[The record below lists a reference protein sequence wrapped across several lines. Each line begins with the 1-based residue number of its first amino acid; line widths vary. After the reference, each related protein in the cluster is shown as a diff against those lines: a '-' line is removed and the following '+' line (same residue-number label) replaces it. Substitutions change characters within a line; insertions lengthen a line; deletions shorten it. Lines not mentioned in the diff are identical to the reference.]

1 MNIKD
6 LENLKDGQQVIELT
20 GWVDNIRDH
29 GGLTFVDLR
38 DFTGSIQLVFDKSG
52 DVDTKLKN
60 EFYIS
65 INGTFKKRD
74 EALINDKILFG
85 DYEIEV
91 TDLIIINQ
99 SKTLP
104 FQIEDSIE
112 TDENIRLKYRYLDL
126 RRQPMKVNIMTRS
139 NTFKSIRS
147 IMNQLNIFEID
158 TPTLIKS
165 TPEGAKDFLV
175 PSRKSPS
182 NFYALPQSP
191 QMYKQ
196 LFMMSG
202 FPNYYQIAKCYRDE
216 DSRKDRQ
223 PEFTQL
229 DLEFSDA
236 SPELVKSKVEEIV
249 KFVFSD
255 AYDCKIKTPFNTL
268 TYEEAINFY
277 GTDKPDLRIEEKIF
291 DITDIFTDTSIN
303 FLNDI
308 LSSQGSV
315 KALHTKELLTRKQ
328 IDDLDT
334 EIKELG
340 SNGLGW
346 FKIED
351 TNISGPLAK
360 LLNDNEKSKLL
371 SYGSGTLL
379 FQAGFIKETA
389 NFLDVIRRTVFQPL
403 NNDVYSFVW
412 IEDFPFFEVE
422 DGELQPS
429 HHPFTSPKSNEI
441 FKDDP
446 TNATALHYDLV
457 LNGVELGSGSQ
468 RINNPEIQ
476 TLVLEKWGLS
486 KEEIS
491 ERFGWF
497 IEALSYGTPVHA
509 GFAIGIDRLIAE
521 VLNQPSIRDVIPFPK
536 TQSGLDP
543 LTNAPANICLLY
555 TSPSPRDAHESR
567 MPSSA

>member
-1 MNIKD
+1 LNINELLDSKNGD
-6 LENLKDGQQVIELT
+6 QIEDLT
-20 GWVDNIRDH
+20 GWVDSIRDH

-38 DFTGSIQLVFDKSG
+38 DFTGSVQLVFDKSG
-52 DVDTKLKN
+52 EINAKLKN
-60 EFYIS
+60 EYYVS
-65 INGTFKKRD
+65 INGLLKKRD
-74 EALINDKILFG
+74 EALVNNKIFLG
-85 DYEIEV
+85 DIEIEV
-91 TDLIIINQ
+91 SNLTVINK

-104 FQIEDSIE
+104 FQIEKDID

-126 RRQPMKVNIMTRS
+126 RREPMKVNIMTRS

-147 IMNQLNIFEID
+147 IMNDLNIFEID

-196 LFMMSG
+196 LFMMAG

-236 SPELVKSKVEEIV
+236 SPSLVKSNIEKIV
-249 KFVFSD
+249 KFLFSD
-255 AYDCKIKTPFNTL
+255 AYDCKIDTPFETL
-268 TYEEAINFY
+268 SYKDAIDLY
-277 GTDKPDLRIEEKIF
+277 GTDKPDMRIIETLK
-291 DITDIFTDTSIN
+291 DISELFNDTEIN
-303 FLNDI
+303 FLKEI
-308 LSSQGSV
+308 LNNGGLI
-315 KALHTKELLTRKQ
+315 KALHTEELLTRKQ
-328 IDDLDT
+328 IDTLDAD
-334 EIKELG
+334 IKEMG

-346 FKIED
+346 FKIDNNE
-351 TNISGPLAK
+351 ISGPLAK
-360 LLNDNEKSKLL
+360 LLNDSEKADILKF
-371 SYGSGTLL
+371 GSGTLI
-379 FQAGFIKETA
+379 FQAGEINSIA
-389 NFLDVIRRTVFQPL
+389 QYLDFIRRTIFKPSS
-403 NNDVYSFVW
+403 NEMYSFVW
-412 IEDFPFFEVE
+412 IEDFPFFEYE
-422 DGELQPS
+422 NGKLQPS
-429 HHPFTSPKSNEI
+429 HHPFTSPKDNDT

-446 TNATALHYDLV
+446 INAVALHYDLV

-468 RINNPEIQ
+468 RINSPEIQ
-476 TLVLEKWGLS
+476 KLVLQKWGLS
-486 KEEIS
+486 EEEIDD
-491 ERFGWF
+491 RFGWF

-509 GFAIGIDRLIAE
+509 GFAIGIDRLVAE

-543 LTNAPANICLLY
+543 LTNAPANIDENVLEEYNLKY
-555 TSPSPRDAHESR
+555 INKDE
-567 MPSSA
+567 

>member
-6 LENLKDGQQVIELT
+6 LENFKDGQQLIELT

-38 DFTGSIQLVFDKSG
+38 DFTGLIQLVFDKSG

-308 LSSQGSV
+308 LSSQGSI

-346 FKIED
+346 FKIDD

-379 FQAGFIKETA
+379 FQAGIIKEIA

-543 LTNAPANICLLY
+543 LTNAPANIEEEVLEEYNLKY
-555 TSPSPRDAHESR
+555 INKDE
-567 MPSSA
+567 

>member
-38 DFTGSIQLVFDKSG
+38 DFTGLIQLVFDKSG

-308 LSSQGSV
+308 LSSQGSI

-351 TNISGPLAK
+351 TNINGPLAK

-379 FQAGFIKETA
+379 FQAGINKEIA

-543 LTNAPANICLLY
+543 LTNAPANIEEEVLEEYNLKY
-555 TSPSPRDAHESR
+555 INKDE
-567 MPSSA
+567 

>member
-1 MNIKD
+1 LNINELLDNKNGD
-6 LENLKDGQQVIELT
+6 QVEDLT
-20 GWVDNIRDH
+20 GWVDSIRDH

-38 DFTGSIQLVFDKSG
+38 DFTGSVQLVFDKSG
-52 DVDTKLKN
+52 EVNAKLKN
-60 EFYIS
+60 EYYVS
-65 INGTFKKRD
+65 INGLFKKRD
-74 EALINDKILFG
+74 EELVNNKIFLG
-85 DYEIEV
+85 DIEIEV
-91 TDLIIINQ
+91 SELTVINK

-104 FQIEDSIE
+104 FQIEKDID

-126 RRQPMKVNIMTRS
+126 RREPMKVNILTRS

-147 IMNQLNIFEID
+147 IMNELNVFEID

-196 LFMMSG
+196 LFMMAG

-236 SPELVKSKVEEIV
+236 SPSLVKSNIEKIV
-249 KFVFSD
+249 RYVFSD
-255 AYDCKIKTPFNTL
+255 AYDCKIDTPFETL
-268 TYEEAINFY
+268 SYKDAINLY
-277 GTDKPDLRIEEKIF
+277 GTDKPDMRIVETLK
-291 DITDIFTDTSIN
+291 DISELFIETEIN
-303 FLNDI
+303 FLKEI
-308 LSSQGSV
+308 LDNGGLI
-315 KALHTKELLTRKQ
+315 KALHTEELLTRKQ
-328 IDDLDT
+328 IDTLDAN
-334 EIKELG
+334 IKEMG

-346 FKIED
+346 FKID
-351 TNISGPLAK
+351 NTDISGPLAK
-360 LLNDNEKSKLL
+360 LLNENEKAEILKF
-371 SYGSGTLL
+371 GSGTLI
-379 FQAGFIKETA
+379 FQAGEINSIA
-389 NFLDVIRRTVFQPL
+389 QYLDFIRRTIFKPSS
-403 NNDVYSFVW
+403 NEMYSFVW
-412 IEDFPFFEVE
+412 IEDFPFFEYE
-422 DGELQPS
+422 DGKLQPS
-429 HHPFTSPKSNEI
+429 HHPFTSPKDNET

-446 TNATALHYDLV
+446 INAIALHYDLV

-468 RINNPEIQ
+468 RINNPDIQ
-476 TLVLEKWGLS
+476 KLVLQKWGLS
-486 KEEIS
+486 DEEI
-491 ERFGWF
+491 EDRFGWF

-509 GFAIGIDRLIAE
+509 GFAIGIDRLVAE

-543 LTNAPANICLLY
+543 LTNAPANIDEIVLEEYNLKY
-555 TSPSPRDAHESR
+555 INKDE
-567 MPSSA
+567 

>member
-6 LENLKDGQQVIELT
+6 LEKLKDGQEVVELT
-20 GWVDNIRDH
+20 GWVDSIRDH

-38 DFTGSIQLVFDKSG
+38 DFTGLIQLVFDKSS

-65 INGTFKKRD
+65 INGSFKKRN
-74 EALINDKILFG
+74 ENLINDKLLFG

-91 TDLIIINQ
+91 IDLKIINQ

-147 IMNQLNIFEID
+147 IMNQLDIFEID

-236 SPELVKSKVEEIV
+236 NPEFVKSKVEEIV

-268 TYEEAINFY
+268 TYEDAINLY
-277 GTDKPDLRIEEKIF
+277 GTDKPDLRIEETIF
-291 DITDIFTDTSIN
+291 DITHIFTDTSIN
-303 FLNDI
+303 FLKDI
-308 LSSQGSV
+308 LSSQGTI

-334 EIKELG
+334 EIRDLG

-351 TNISGPLAK
+351 TTISGPLAK
-360 LLNDNEKSKLL
+360 LLSDNEQSILL

-379 FQAGFIKETA
+379 FQAGIIKEIA
-389 NFLDVIRRTVFQPL
+389 NYLDVIRRTVFQPL
-403 NNDVYSFVW
+403 NKDIYSFVW

-441 FKDDP
+441 FKDNP

-543 LTNAPANICLLY
+543 LTNAPASIEEEVLQEYNLKYINK
-555 TSPSPRDAHESR
+555 DE
-567 MPSSA
+567 

>member
-1 MNIKD
+1 MNINELTNYKND
-6 LENLKDGQQVIELT
+6 DQVVGLT
-20 GWVDNIRDH
+20 GWVDSIRDH

-52 DVDTKLKN
+52 EIDSKLKN

-65 INGTFKKRD
+65 IKGIFKKRD
-74 EALINDKILFG
+74 KSLVNNKVFLG
-85 DYEIEV
+85 DSEIEV
-91 TDLIIINQ
+91 SELEVISI

-104 FQIEDSIE
+104 FQISNDID

-126 RRQPMKVNIMTRS
+126 RREQMKINILTRS

-147 IMNQLNIFEID
+147 IMNELNIYEID

-236 SPELVKSKVEEIV
+236 NPSIVKSNIEKIV
-249 KFVFSD
+249 QYVFSD
-255 AYDCKIKTPFNTL
+255 AYDCKINTPFKSISYIDAMNL
-268 TYEEAINFY
+268 Y
-277 GTDKPDLRIEEKIF
+277 GTDKPDMRIVETLM
-291 DITDIFTDTSIN
+291 DISDIFLNTEIN
-303 FLNDI
+303 FLKDI
-308 LSSQGSV
+308 ISSGGV
-315 KALHTKELLTRKQ
+315 IKALHTDELLSRKQ
-328 IDDLDT
+328 IDSIDT
-334 EIKELG
+334 QIKELG

-346 FKIED
+346 FKIE
-351 TNISGPLAK
+351 NKEISGPLAK
-360 LLNDNEKSKLL
+360 ILNDNEKNEILKH
-371 SYGSGTLL
+371 GSGTLL
-379 FQAGFIKETA
+379 FQAGELILISQY
-389 NFLDVIRRTVFQPL
+389 LDLIRRTIFKPSS
-403 NNDVYSFVW
+403 DEAYSFIW
-412 IEDFPFFEVE
+412 IEDFPFFENE
-422 DGELQPS
+422 NGNLQPS
-429 HHPFTSPKSNEI
+429 HHPFTSPKDDEI
-441 FKDDP
+441 FKNDP
-446 TNATALHYDLV
+446 INATALHYDLV

-468 RINNPEIQ
+468 RINKPSIQ
-476 TLVLEKWGLS
+476 KIVLEKWGLS
-486 KEEIS
+486 QDEIDD
-491 ERFGWF
+491 RFGWF

-509 GFAIGIDRLIAE
+509 GFAIGIDRLVAE

-543 LTNAPANICLLY
+543 LTNAPASIDEEILEEYNLKYIN
-555 TSPSPRDAHESR
+555 RDE
-567 MPSSA
+567 

>member
-6 LENLKDGQQVIELT
+6 LENIKDGQQVIELT

-38 DFTGSIQLVFDKSG
+38 DFTGLIQLVFDKSG

-236 SPELVKSKVEEIV
+236 SPEIVKSKVEEIV

-360 LLNDNEKSKLL
+360 LLNDNEKSKLI

-379 FQAGFIKETA
+379 FQAGIIKEIA

-543 LTNAPANICLLY
+543 LTNAPANIEEEVLEEYNLKY
-555 TSPSPRDAHESR
+555 INKDE
-567 MPSSA
+567 

>member
-38 DFTGSIQLVFDKSG
+38 DFTGLIQLVFDKSG

-379 FQAGFIKETA
+379 FQAGIIKEIA
-389 NFLDVIRRTVFQPL
+389 NYLDVIRRTVFQPL
-403 NNDVYSFVW
+403 NKDVYSFVW

-543 LTNAPANICLLY
+543 LTNAPANIEEEVLEEYNLKY
-555 TSPSPRDAHESR
+555 INKDE
-567 MPSSA
+567 

>member
-1 MNIKD
+1 LNIKD
-6 LENLKDGQQVIELT
+6 LEKLKDGQEVVELT
-20 GWVDNIRDH
+20 GWVDSIRDH

-38 DFTGSIQLVFDKSG
+38 DFTGLIQLVFDKSS

-65 INGTFKKRD
+65 INGSFKKRN
-74 EALINDKILFG
+74 ENLINDKLLFG

-91 TDLIIINQ
+91 IDLKIINQ

-147 IMNQLNIFEID
+147 IMNQLDIFEID

-236 SPELVKSKVEEIV
+236 NPEFVKSKVEEIV

-268 TYEEAINFY
+268 TYEDAINLY
-277 GTDKPDLRIEEKIF
+277 GTDKPDLRIEETIF
-291 DITDIFTDTSIN
+291 DITHIFTDTSIN
-303 FLNDI
+303 FLKNI
-308 LSSQGSV
+308 LSSQGTI

-328 IDDLDT
+328 IDNLDT
-334 EIKELG
+334 EIRDLG

-351 TNISGPLAK
+351 TTISGPLAK
-360 LLNDNEKSKLL
+360 LLSDNEQSILL

-379 FQAGFIKETA
+379 FQAGIIKEIA
-389 NFLDVIRRTVFQPL
+389 NYLDVIRRTVFQPL
-403 NNDVYSFVW
+403 NKDIYSFVW

-543 LTNAPANICLLY
+543 LTNAPASIEEEVLQEYNLKYINK
-555 TSPSPRDAHESR
+555 DE
-567 MPSSA
+567 

>member
-38 DFTGSIQLVFDKSG
+38 DFTGLIQLVFDKSG
-52 DVDTKLKN
+52 DVNTKLKN

-65 INGTFKKRD
+65 INGSFKKRD

-91 TDLIIINQ
+91 TDLTIINQ

-308 LSSQGSV
+308 LSSQGSI

-379 FQAGFIKETA
+379 FQAGIIKEIA

-543 LTNAPANICLLY
+543 LTNAPANIEEEVLEEYNLKY
-555 TSPSPRDAHESR
+555 INKDE
-567 MPSSA
+567 

>member
-38 DFTGSIQLVFDKSG
+38 DFTGLIQLVFDKSG

-65 INGTFKKRD
+65 INGTFKQRD

-379 FQAGFIKETA
+379 FQAGIIKEIA

-543 LTNAPANICLLY
+543 LTNAPANIEEEVLEEYNLKY
-555 TSPSPRDAHESR
+555 INKDE
-567 MPSSA
+567 

>member
-1 MNIKD
+1 LNINELTNYKND
-6 LENLKDGQQVIELT
+6 DQVAGLT
-20 GWVDNIRDH
+20 GWVDSIRDH

-52 DVDTKLKN
+52 EIDSKLKN

-65 INGTFKKRD
+65 IKGIFKKRD
-74 EALINDKILFG
+74 KSLVNNKVFLG
-85 DYEIEV
+85 DSEIEV
-91 TDLIIINQ
+91 SELEVISI

-104 FQIEDSIE
+104 FQITNDID

-126 RRQPMKVNIMTRS
+126 RREQMKINILTRS

-147 IMNQLNIFEID
+147 IMNELNIYEID

-236 SPELVKSKVEEIV
+236 NPSLVKSNIEKIV
-249 KFVFSD
+249 QYVFSD
-255 AYDCKIKTPFNTL
+255 AYDCKINTPFKSISYIDAMNL
-268 TYEEAINFY
+268 Y
-277 GTDKPDLRIEEKIF
+277 GTDKPDMRIVETLM
-291 DITDIFTDTSIN
+291 DISDIFLNTEIN
-303 FLNDI
+303 FLKDI
-308 LSSQGSV
+308 ISSGGV
-315 KALHTKELLTRKQ
+315 IKALHTDELLSRKQ
-328 IDDLDT
+328 IDSIDT
-334 EIKELG
+334 QIKELG

-346 FKIED
+346 FKIE
-351 TNISGPLAK
+351 NNEISGPLAK
-360 LLNDNEKSKLL
+360 ILNDNEKNEILKH
-371 SYGSGTLL
+371 GSGTLL
-379 FQAGFIKETA
+379 FQAGELILISQY
-389 NFLDVIRRTVFQPL
+389 LDLIRRTIFKPSS
-403 NNDVYSFVW
+403 DEAYSFIW
-412 IEDFPFFEVE
+412 IEDFPFFEIE
-422 DGELQPS
+422 NGNLQPS
-429 HHPFTSPKSNEI
+429 HHPFTSPKDDEI
-441 FKDDP
+441 FKNDP
-446 TNATALHYDLV
+446 INATALHYDLV

-468 RINNPEIQ
+468 RINKPSIQ
-476 TLVLEKWGLS
+476 KIVLEKWGLS
-486 KEEIS
+486 QDEID

-509 GFAIGIDRLIAE
+509 GFAIGIDRLVAE

-543 LTNAPANICLLY
+543 LTNAPANIDEEILEEYNLKY
-555 TSPSPRDAHESR
+555 INRDE
-567 MPSSA
+567 

>member
-1 MNIKD
+1 LNINELLDNKNGD
-6 LENLKDGQQVIELT
+6 QVEDLT
-20 GWVDNIRDH
+20 GWVDSIRDH

-38 DFTGSIQLVFDKSG
+38 DFTGSVQLVFDKSG
-52 DVDTKLKN
+52 EVNAKLKN
-60 EFYIS
+60 EYYVS
-65 INGTFKKRD
+65 INGLFKKRD
-74 EALINDKILFG
+74 EELVNNKIFLG
-85 DYEIEV
+85 DIEIEV
-91 TDLIIINQ
+91 SELTVINK

-104 FQIEDSIE
+104 FQIEKDID

-126 RRQPMKVNIMTRS
+126 RREPMKVNILTRS

-147 IMNQLNIFEID
+147 IMNELNIFEID

-196 LFMMSG
+196 LFMMAG

-236 SPELVKSKVEEIV
+236 SPSLVKSNIEKIV
-249 KFVFSD
+249 RYVFSD
-255 AYDCKIKTPFNTL
+255 AYDCKIDTPFETL
-268 TYEEAINFY
+268 SYKDAINLY
-277 GTDKPDLRIEEKIF
+277 GTDKPDMRIVETLK
-291 DITDIFTDTSIN
+291 DISELFIETEIN
-303 FLNDI
+303 FLKEI
-308 LSSQGSV
+308 LDNGGLI
-315 KALHTKELLTRKQ
+315 KALHTEELLTRKQ
-328 IDDLDT
+328 IDTLDAN
-334 EIKELG
+334 IKEMG

-346 FKIED
+346 FKID
-351 TNISGPLAK
+351 NTDISGPLAK
-360 LLNDNEKSKLL
+360 LLNENEKAEILKF
-371 SYGSGTLL
+371 GSGTLI
-379 FQAGFIKETA
+379 FQAGEINSIA
-389 NFLDVIRRTVFQPL
+389 QYLDFIRRTIFKPSS
-403 NNDVYSFVW
+403 NEMYSFVW
-412 IEDFPFFEVE
+412 IEDFPFFEYE
-422 DGELQPS
+422 DGKLQPS
-429 HHPFTSPKSNEI
+429 HHPFTSPKDNET

-446 TNATALHYDLV
+446 INAIALHYDLV

-468 RINNPEIQ
+468 RINNPDIQ
-476 TLVLEKWGLS
+476 KLVLQKWGLS
-486 KEEIS
+486 DEEIE

-509 GFAIGIDRLIAE
+509 GFAIGIDRLVAE

-543 LTNAPANICLLY
+543 LTNAPANIDEIVLEEYNLKY
-555 TSPSPRDAHESR
+555 INKDE
-567 MPSSA
+567 

>member
-38 DFTGSIQLVFDKSG
+38 DFTGLIQLVFDKSG
-52 DVDTKLKN
+52 DVNTQLKN
-60 EFYIS
+60 EFDIS
-65 INGTFKKRD
+65 INGSFKKRD
-74 EALINDKILFG
+74 DGLINDKILFG

-379 FQAGFIKETA
+379 FQAGIIKEIA

-543 LTNAPANICLLY
+543 LTNAPANIEEEVLEEYNLKY
-555 TSPSPRDAHESR
+555 INKDE
-567 MPSSA
+567 

>member
-1 MNIKD
+1 MNINELLDSKNGD
-6 LENLKDGQQVIELT
+6 QIEDLT
-20 GWVDNIRDH
+20 GWVDSIRDH

-38 DFTGSIQLVFDKSG
+38 DFTGSVQLVFDKSG
-52 DVDTKLKN
+52 EINAKLKN
-60 EFYIS
+60 EYYIS
-65 INGTFKKRD
+65 INGLFKKRD
-74 EALINDKILFG
+74 EALVNNKIFLG
-85 DYEIEV
+85 DIEIEV
-91 TDLIIINQ
+91 SELTVINK

-104 FQIEDSIE
+104 FQIEKDID

-126 RRQPMKVNIMTRS
+126 RREPMKVNIMTRS

-147 IMNQLNIFEID
+147 IMNELNIFEID

-196 LFMMSG
+196 LFMMAG

-236 SPELVKSKVEEIV
+236 SPSLVKSNIEKIV

-255 AYDCKIKTPFNTL
+255 AYDCKIDTPFETL
-268 TYEEAINFY
+268 SYKDAINLY
-277 GTDKPDLRIEEKIF
+277 GTDKPDMRIVETLK
-291 DITDIFTDTSIN
+291 DISDLFNDTEIN
-303 FLNDI
+303 FLKEI
-308 LSSQGSV
+308 LDNGGLI
-315 KALHTKELLTRKQ
+315 KGLHTEELLTRKQ
-328 IDDLDT
+328 IDTLDAD
-334 EIKELG
+334 IKEMG

-346 FKIED
+346 FKIDNNE
-351 TNISGPLAK
+351 ISGPLAK
-360 LLNDNEKSKLL
+360 LLNDSEKADILKF
-371 SYGSGTLL
+371 GSGTLI
-379 FQAGFIKETA
+379 FQAGELNSIA
-389 NFLDVIRRTVFQPL
+389 QYLDFIRRTIFKPSSSEM
-403 NNDVYSFVW
+403 YSFVW
-412 IEDFPFFEVE
+412 IEDFPFFEYE
-422 DGELQPS
+422 DGKLQPS
-429 HHPFTSPKSNEI
+429 HHPFTSPKDNET
-441 FKDDP
+441 FKEDP
-446 TNATALHYDLV
+446 INAVALHYDLV

-468 RINNPEIQ
+468 RINSPEIQ
-476 TLVLEKWGLS
+476 KLVLQKWGLS
-486 KEEIS
+486 DEEIDD
-491 ERFGWF
+491 RFGWF

-509 GFAIGIDRLIAE
+509 GFAIGIDRLVAE

-543 LTNAPANICLLY
+543 LTNAPANIDENVLEEYNLKY
-555 TSPSPRDAHESR
+555 INKDE
-567 MPSSA
+567 

>member
-38 DFTGSIQLVFDKSG
+38 DFTGLIQLVFDKSG

-379 FQAGFIKETA
+379 FQAGIIKEIA

-429 HHPFTSPKSNEI
+429 HHPFTSPKNNEI

-543 LTNAPANICLLY
+543 LTNAPANIEEEVLEEYNLKY
-555 TSPSPRDAHESR
+555 INKDE
-567 MPSSA
+567 

>member
-1 MNIKD
+1 MNINELLDSKNGD
-6 LENLKDGQQVIELT
+6 QIEDLT
-20 GWVDNIRDH
+20 GWVDSIRDH

-38 DFTGSIQLVFDKSG
+38 DFTGSVQLVFDKSG
-52 DVDTKLKN
+52 EINTKLKN
-60 EFYIS
+60 EYYVS
-65 INGTFKKRD
+65 INGLFKKRD
-74 EALINDKILFG
+74 EALVNNKIFLG
-85 DYEIEV
+85 DIEIEV
-91 TDLIIINQ
+91 SELTVINK

-104 FQIEDSIE
+104 FQIEKDID

-126 RRQPMKVNIMTRS
+126 RREPMKVNIMTRS

-147 IMNQLNIFEID
+147 IMNELNIFEID

-196 LFMMSG
+196 LFMMAG

-236 SPELVKSKVEEIV
+236 SPSLVKSNIEKIV

-255 AYDCKIKTPFNTL
+255 AYDCNIDTPFETL
-268 TYEEAINFY
+268 SYKDAINLY
-277 GTDKPDLRIEEKIF
+277 GTDKPDMRIVETLK
-291 DITDIFTDTSIN
+291 DISDLFNDTEIN
-303 FLNDI
+303 FLKEI
-308 LSSQGSV
+308 LDNGGLI
-315 KALHTKELLTRKQ
+315 KALHTEELLTRKQ
-328 IDDLDT
+328 IDTLDAD
-334 EIKELG
+334 IKEMG

-346 FKIED
+346 FKIDNNE
-351 TNISGPLAK
+351 ISGPLAK
-360 LLNDNEKSKLL
+360 LLNDSEKADILKF
-371 SYGSGTLL
+371 GSGTLI
-379 FQAGFIKETA
+379 FQAGEINSIA
-389 NFLDVIRRTVFQPL
+389 QYLDFIRRTIFKPSS
-403 NNDVYSFVW
+403 NEMYSFVW
-412 IEDFPFFEVE
+412 IEDFPFFEYE
-422 DGELQPS
+422 DGKLQPS
-429 HHPFTSPKSNEI
+429 HHPFTSPKDNET
-441 FKDDP
+441 FNDDP
-446 TNATALHYDLV
+446 INAVALHYDLV

-468 RINNPEIQ
+468 RINSPEIQ
-476 TLVLEKWGLS
+476 KLVLQKWGLS
-486 KEEIS
+486 DEEIDD
-491 ERFGWF
+491 RFGWF

-509 GFAIGIDRLIAE
+509 GFAIGIDRLVAE

-543 LTNAPANICLLY
+543 LTNAPANIDENVLEEYNLKY
-555 TSPSPRDAHESR
+555 INKDE
-567 MPSSA
+567 

>member
-38 DFTGSIQLVFDKSG
+38 DFTGLIQLVFDKSG

-147 IMNQLNIFEID
+147 IMNHLNIFEID

-379 FQAGFIKETA
+379 FQAGIIKEIA

-543 LTNAPANICLLY
+543 LTNAPANIEEEVLEEYNLKY
-555 TSPSPRDAHESR
+555 INKDE
-567 MPSSA
+567 

>member
-38 DFTGSIQLVFDKSG
+38 DFTGLIQLVFDKSG

-379 FQAGFIKETA
+379 FQAGIIKEIA

-521 VLNQPSIRDVIPFPK
+521 VLTQPSIRDVIPFPK

-543 LTNAPANICLLY
+543 LTNAPAYIEEEVLEEYNLKYINK
-555 TSPSPRDAHESR
+555 DE
-567 MPSSA
+567 

>member
-1 MNIKD
+1 MNINELTNYKND
-6 LENLKDGQQVIELT
+6 DQVVGLT
-20 GWVDNIRDH
+20 GWVDSIRDH

-52 DVDTKLKN
+52 EIDLKLKN

-65 INGTFKKRD
+65 INGLFKKRD
-74 EALINDKILFG
+74 KSLVNNKVFLG
-85 DYEIEV
+85 DSEIEV
-91 TDLIIINQ
+91 SELEVISI

-104 FQIEDSIE
+104 FQITNDID

-126 RRQPMKVNIMTRS
+126 RREQMKINILTRS

-147 IMNQLNIFEID
+147 IMNELNIYEID

-236 SPELVKSKVEEIV
+236 NPSIVKSNIEKIV
-249 KFVFSD
+249 QYVFSD
-255 AYDCKIKTPFNTL
+255 AYDCKINTPFKSISYIDAMNL
-268 TYEEAINFY
+268 Y
-277 GTDKPDLRIEEKIF
+277 GTDKPDMRIVETLI
-291 DITDIFTDTSIN
+291 DISDMFLNTEIN
-303 FLNDI
+303 FLKDI
-308 LSSQGSV
+308 ISSGGV
-315 KALHTKELLTRKQ
+315 IKALHTDELLSRKQ
-328 IDDLDT
+328 IDSIDT
-334 EIKELG
+334 QIKELG

-346 FKIED
+346 FKIE
-351 TNISGPLAK
+351 NKEISGPLAK
-360 LLNDNEKSKLL
+360 ILNDNEKNEILKH
-371 SYGSGTLL
+371 GSGTLL
-379 FQAGFIKETA
+379 FQAGELILISQY
-389 NFLDVIRRTVFQPL
+389 LDLIRRTIFKPSS
-403 NNDVYSFVW
+403 DEAYSFIW
-412 IEDFPFFEVE
+412 IEDFPFFENE
-422 DGELQPS
+422 NGNLQPS
-429 HHPFTSPKSNEI
+429 HHPFTSPKDDEI
-441 FKDDP
+441 FKNDP
-446 TNATALHYDLV
+446 INATALHYDLV

-468 RINNPEIQ
+468 RINKPSIQ
-476 TLVLEKWGLS
+476 KIVLEKWGLS
-486 KEEIS
+486 QDEIDD
-491 ERFGWF
+491 RFGWF

-509 GFAIGIDRLIAE
+509 GFAIGIDRLVAE

-543 LTNAPANICLLY
+543 LTNAPASIDEEILEEYNLKYIN
-555 TSPSPRDAHESR
+555 RDE
-567 MPSSA
+567 

>member
-1 MNIKD
+1 LNINELLDSKNGDQIKD
-6 LENLKDGQQVIELT
+6 LT
-20 GWVDNIRDH
+20 GWVDSIRDH

-38 DFTGSIQLVFDKSG
+38 DFTGSVQLVFDKSG
-52 DVDTKLKN
+52 EINAKLKN
-60 EFYIS
+60 EYYVS
-65 INGTFKKRD
+65 INGLFKKRD
-74 EALINDKILFG
+74 EALVNNKIFLG
-85 DYEIEV
+85 DIEIEV
-91 TDLIIINQ
+91 SELTVINK

-104 FQIEDSIE
+104 FQIEKDID

-126 RRQPMKVNIMTRS
+126 RREPMKVNIMTRS

-147 IMNQLNIFEID
+147 IMNDLNIFEID

-196 LFMMSG
+196 LFMMAG

-236 SPELVKSKVEEIV
+236 SPSLVKSNIEKIV
-249 KFVFSD
+249 KFLFSD
-255 AYDCKIKTPFNTL
+255 AYDCKIDTPFETL
-268 TYEEAINFY
+268 SYKDAINLY
-277 GTDKPDLRIEEKIF
+277 GTDKPDMRIIETLK
-291 DITDIFTDTSIN
+291 DISELFNDTEIN
-303 FLNDI
+303 FLNEI
-308 LSSQGSV
+308 LDNGGLI
-315 KALHTKELLTRKQ
+315 KALHTEELLTRKQ
-328 IDDLDT
+328 IDTLDAD
-334 EIKELG
+334 IKEMG

-346 FKIED
+346 FKIDNNE
-351 TNISGPLAK
+351 ISGPLAK
-360 LLNDNEKSKLL
+360 LLNDSEKADILKF
-371 SYGSGTLL
+371 GSGTLI
-379 FQAGFIKETA
+379 FQAGEINSIA
-389 NFLDVIRRTVFQPL
+389 QYLDFIRRTIFKPSS
-403 NNDVYSFVW
+403 NEMYSFVW
-412 IEDFPFFEVE
+412 IEDFPFFEYE
-422 DGELQPS
+422 DGKLQPS
-429 HHPFTSPKSNEI
+429 HHPFTSPKDNET

-446 TNATALHYDLV
+446 INAVALHYDLV

-468 RINNPEIQ
+468 RINSPDIQ
-476 TLVLEKWGLS
+476 KLVLQKWGLS
-486 KEEIS
+486 DEEIDD
-491 ERFGWF
+491 RFGWF

-509 GFAIGIDRLIAE
+509 GFAIGIDRLVAE

-543 LTNAPANICLLY
+543 LTNAPANIDENVLEEYNLKY
-555 TSPSPRDAHESR
+555 INKDE
-567 MPSSA
+567 

>member
-1 MNIKD
+1 MNIKE

-38 DFTGSIQLVFDKSG
+38 DFTGLIQLVFDKSG

-379 FQAGFIKETA
+379 FQAGIIKEIA

-543 LTNAPANICLLY
+543 LTNAPANIEEEVLEEYNLKY
-555 TSPSPRDAHESR
+555 INKDE
-567 MPSSA
+567 

>member
-38 DFTGSIQLVFDKSG
+38 DFTGLIQLVFDKSG

-308 LSSQGSV
+308 LSSHGSV

-379 FQAGFIKETA
+379 FQAGIIKEIA
-389 NFLDVIRRTVFQPL
+389 NYLDLIRRTVFQPS
-403 NNDVYSFVW
+403 NKDVYSFVW

-422 DGELQPS
+422 HGELQPS

-543 LTNAPANICLLY
+543 LTNAPANIEEEVLEEYNLKY
-555 TSPSPRDAHESR
+555 INKDE
-567 MPSSA
+567 

>member
-1 MNIKD
+1 MNINELTNYKND
-6 LENLKDGQQVIELT
+6 DQVVGLT
-20 GWVDNIRDH
+20 GWVDSIRDH

-52 DVDTKLKN
+52 EIDSKLKN

-65 INGTFKKRD
+65 IKGIFKKRD
-74 EALINDKILFG
+74 KSLVNNKVFLG
-85 DYEIEV
+85 DSEIEV
-91 TDLIIINQ
+91 SELEVISI

-104 FQIEDSIE
+104 FQISNDID

-126 RRQPMKVNIMTRS
+126 RREQMKINILTRS

-147 IMNQLNIFEID
+147 IMNELNIYEID

-182 NFYALPQSP
+182 SFYALPQSP

-236 SPELVKSKVEEIV
+236 NPSIVKSNIEKIV
-249 KFVFSD
+249 QYVFSD
-255 AYDCKIKTPFNTL
+255 AYDCKINTPFKSISYIDAMNL
-268 TYEEAINFY
+268 Y
-277 GTDKPDLRIEEKIF
+277 GTDKPDMRIVETLI
-291 DITDIFTDTSIN
+291 DISDMFLNTEIN
-303 FLNDI
+303 FLKDI
-308 LSSQGSV
+308 ISSGGV
-315 KALHTKELLTRKQ
+315 IKALHTDELLSRKQ
-328 IDDLDT
+328 IDSIDT
-334 EIKELG
+334 QIKELG

-346 FKIED
+346 FKIE
-351 TNISGPLAK
+351 NKEISGPLAK
-360 LLNDNEKSKLL
+360 ILNDNEKNEILKH
-371 SYGSGTLL
+371 GSGTLL
-379 FQAGFIKETA
+379 FQAGELILISQY
-389 NFLDVIRRTVFQPL
+389 LDLIRRTIFKPSS
-403 NNDVYSFVW
+403 DEAYSFIW
-412 IEDFPFFEVE
+412 IEDFPFFENE
-422 DGELQPS
+422 NGNLQPS
-429 HHPFTSPKSNEI
+429 HHPFTSPKDDEI
-441 FKDDP
+441 FKNDP
-446 TNATALHYDLV
+446 INATALHYDLV

-468 RINNPEIQ
+468 RINKPSIQ
-476 TLVLEKWGLS
+476 KIVLEKWGLS
-486 KEEIS
+486 QDEIDD
-491 ERFGWF
+491 RFGWF

-509 GFAIGIDRLIAE
+509 GFAIGIDRLVAE

-543 LTNAPANICLLY
+543 LTNAPASIDEEILEEYNLKYIN
-555 TSPSPRDAHESR
+555 RDE
-567 MPSSA
+567 

>member
-38 DFTGSIQLVFDKSG
+38 DFTGLIQLVFDKSG

-249 KFVFSD
+249 KFLFSD

-268 TYEEAINFY
+268 TYKEAINFY

-308 LSSQGSV
+308 LSSQGSI

-328 IDDLDT
+328 IDDLDI

-360 LLNDNEKSKLL
+360 LLNDNEKSKLV

-379 FQAGFIKETA
+379 FQAGIIKEIA

-412 IEDFPFFEVE
+412 IEDFPFFEVD

-441 FKDDP
+441 FKDNP

-543 LTNAPANICLLY
+543 LTNAPANIEEEVLEEYNLKY
-555 TSPSPRDAHESR
+555 INKDE
-567 MPSSA
+567 

>member
-38 DFTGSIQLVFDKSG
+38 DFTGLIQLVFDKSG

-60 EFYIS
+60 EYYIS

-308 LSSQGSV
+308 MSSQGSI

-379 FQAGFIKETA
+379 FQAGIIKEIA

-491 ERFGWF
+491 KRFGWF

-543 LTNAPANICLLY
+543 LTNAPANIEEEVLEEYNLKY
-555 TSPSPRDAHESR
+555 INKDE
-567 MPSSA
+567 